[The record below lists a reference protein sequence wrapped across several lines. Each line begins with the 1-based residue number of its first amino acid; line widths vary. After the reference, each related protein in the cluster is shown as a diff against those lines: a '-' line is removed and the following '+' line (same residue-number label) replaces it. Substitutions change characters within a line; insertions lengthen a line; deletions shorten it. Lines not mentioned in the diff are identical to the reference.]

1 MIQLKTLNK
10 RIATNSKGV
19 FYKQI
24 VDENNKEVD
33 KVYLIR
39 WFDEDGR
46 AKLKTVGK
54 YSQGIRIAY
63 CIEMRNK
70 TLTAISLG
78 AEAPHLTKVKSQL
91 TLNDIADKYFNSSNA
106 KDVDR
111 LRSRYEIHFLNGL
124 GKKRIDNIS
133 IEDLEKKQKEL
144 MKKLAPATVNLTMG
158 LISTIYNC
166 HIKKG
171 AKISNPIKA
180 LTNMKLDNKR
190 ERFLSKEEV
199 KLLLDEVKEDEQGYV
214 FVLLSL
220 STGGRFNTIMNIT
233 KRDLRLE
240 QNSVMLK
247 DYKNEGTYYGYYD
260 DFTKDILMK
269 YCKNLKA
276 GEKLIKIKMEAMRFK
291 IGKKIMNKLFNKD
304 VETTDRKYRVVIHTL
319 RHTFASH
326 LAMNG
331 ASIITIKNLMHH
343 ANIEMTLRYS
353 HLMPDSGKDEVMGL
367 YR

>member
-10 RIATNSKGV
+10 RIATKSQGV
-19 FYKQI
+19 FYKEVI
-24 VDENNKEVD
+24 DEELKVVD
-33 KVYLIR
+33 KVYIIR
-39 WFDEDGR
+39 WVDEDGR
-46 AKLKTVGK
+46 EKSKTVGK
-54 YSQGIRIAY
+54 YSRGIRIGY
-63 CIEMRNK
+63 CSEMRNK
-70 TLTAISLG
+70 TMSAISLG
-78 AEAPHLTKVKSQL
+78 VDAPHLTKVKSQL

-124 GKKRIDNIS
+124 GKKRINNVS
-133 IEDLEKKQKEL
+133 IEDIEKKQKEL
-144 MKKLAPATVNLTMG
+144 MKKLAPATVNLTIG
-158 LISTIYNC
+158 LVSTIFNIF
-166 HIKKG
+166 IKKG
-171 AKISNPIKA
+171 GKAINPVKGI
-180 LTNMKLDNKR
+180 TNMKLDNKR

-199 KLLLDEVKEDEQGYV
+199 KLLLDEVKDDEQGYI

-220 STGGRFNTIMNIT
+220 STGGRFNTVMNIT

-260 DFTKDILMK
+260 NFMKDILTN
-269 YCKNLKA
+269 YIKNLKA
-276 GEKLIKIKMEAMRFK
+276 GDRLIKIKSEAMRFK
-291 IGKKIMNKLFNKD
+291 IGKKIMNRLFNKD
-304 VETTDRKYRVVIHTL
+304 VDTTDRKYRVVIHTL

-326 LAMNG
+326 LAING

-353 HLMPDSGKDEVMGL
+353 HLMPDSGKNEVIGL